1 MEQEIRNVLDHLK
14 KAQPNIKPLLDY
26 YEAELNK
33 LKDELHADQ
42 TIKDIQATL

>member
-1 MEQEIRNVLDHLK
+1 MKDLLEHLE
-14 KAQPNIKPLLDY
+14 KALPNITLLDY

-33 LKDELHADQ
+33 LKNELHADQ